1 MHGRCLSLPLAF
13 LAQLDVTFF
22 LGETGQI
29 SESKRGSEIRAE
41 IISSSTEP
49 LKSFLSHLSG
59 ILPGSFYACNRDDPR
74 NQCNNLRHGLSLP
87 VVFLYM
93 GPAGE
98 SIMCVI

>member
-1 MHGRCLSLPLAF
+1 MSVTPLGFFGSTRCNI
-13 LAQLDVTFF
+13 F

-41 IISSSTEP
+41 IMSSSTEP
-49 LKSFLSHLSG
+49 LKSFLSHLNG